1 MKYRK
6 LKHLSRVQLSRLI
19 TDLLAVHAPHG
30 EWLVMML
37 MRQNTIE
44 ITQNVIDWI
53 KLFKPFLFESQQF
66 VSVVLYFFLR
76 SIGLQLALPKSAA
89 NQNFINE
96 MIDVCKFILTE
107 KFEKSIF
114 PIGRELFRV
123 LADLTSVEYF
133 ANLLA
138 TIRSNKRLVD
148 ELSKP
153 CKREVLTYRLH
164 PDIERTISFMINYV
178 FSFLFFF
185 SFFLFF
191 FLFFFFSSFFFS
203 ISFFLFSSI
212 LFYFIV

>member
-96 MIDVCKFILTE
+96 MIDVCKIILTE

-178 FSFLFFF
+178 FSFLFFLFFFF
-185 SFFLFF
+185 SFSFL
-191 FLFFFFSSFFFS
+191 FLFFFFFL
-203 ISFFLFSSI
+203 SFFLSFSSI